1 MKKRVKGSLDEE
13 INEILRVFLFTRR
26 RMELTHAMYFCF
38 KDKKLKKTTLIMLS
52 EISVCY
58 KLKKDKRMQ
67 F

>member
-38 KDKKLKKTTLIMLS
+38 KDKKLKRRTLIMLS

>member
-38 KDKKLKKTTLIMLS
+38 KDKKLKKNS
-52 EISVCY
+52 FDHA
-58 KLKKDKRMQ
+58 K
-67 F
+67 